1 MTARDSD
8 RGAQATE
15 DIPVSQCEGAAETTV
30 GSNHEHRPIPPMGV
44 ENDDHEEAGYGHGV

>member
-1 MTARDSD
+1 VTARDSD